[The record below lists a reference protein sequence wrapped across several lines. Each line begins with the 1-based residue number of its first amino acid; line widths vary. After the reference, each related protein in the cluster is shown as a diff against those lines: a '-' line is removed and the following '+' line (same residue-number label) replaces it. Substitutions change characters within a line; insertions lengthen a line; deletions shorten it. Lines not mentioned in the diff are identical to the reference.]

1 MHLKIAKPQP
11 TTLYLITFYLTYAKV
26 AKSSSL
32 HNSERKKNRNFAHQH
47 IQRVMRNTIIFDL
60 DGTLLDT
67 LADLAAS
74 VNFALRTHHLPE
86 RTTSEIRQFL
96 GNGIRYLMEKS
107 VGGAVS
113 GDAFEE
119 VFQTF
124 RSHYVDHCLDT
135 TAPYP
140 GIMNALNELNAKGYK
155 MAIVSNKLHPAVQ
168 ELNERFFKGYIT
180 SAVGESATVRRKPN
194 PDAVLAALREL
205 GSEESEAVYVGDSE
219 VDLLTAKNAGLPCIL
234 VTWGFRDESF
244 LRTLHLLPNTQFAH
258 NADELLQIVTH

>member
-1 MHLKIAKPQP
+1 MIAKPQP

-26 AKSSSL
+26 ANSLSL
-32 HNSERKKNRNFAHQH
+32 HNSERKKNRNFALQH
-47 IQRVMRNTIIFDL
+47 NQRHMLNTIIFDL

-74 VNFALRTHHLPE
+74 VNYALRTHHLPE
-86 RTTSEIRQFL
+86 RTVPEIRQFL

-113 GDAFEE
+113 GDAFED

-140 GIMNALNELNAKGYK
+140 GIMNTLSKLKEKGYK

-168 ELNERFFKGYIT
+168 ELNDRFFKEYIT

-205 GSEESEAVYVGDSE
+205 KSEKSHAVYVGDSE
-219 VDLLTAKNAGLPCIL
+219 VDLQTATNAGLPCIL

-244 LRTLHLLPNTQFAH
+244 LRTLPLQPDTKFAH
-258 NADELLQIVTH
+258 TAEEFLNMVTQ

>member
-1 MHLKIAKPQP
+1 ML
-11 TTLYLITFYLTYAKV
+11 
-26 AKSSSL
+26 
-32 HNSERKKNRNFAHQH
+32 
-47 IQRVMRNTIIFDL
+47 NTIIFDL

-135 TAPYP
+135 TAP
-140 GIMNALNELNAKGYK
+140 
-155 MAIVSNKLHPAVQ
+155 
-168 ELNERFFKGYIT
+168 
-180 SAVGESATVRRKPN
+180 
-194 PDAVLAALREL
+194 
-205 GSEESEAVYVGDSE
+205 
-219 VDLLTAKNAGLPCIL
+219 
-234 VTWGFRDESF
+234 
-244 LRTLHLLPNTQFAH
+244 
-258 NADELLQIVTH
+258 